1 MKKSAKSSPIITFP
15 AKKVGDVFVVKH
27 YAGDVDY
34 NSMNFMEKNVE
45 SLSSDL
51 VNTMASSTDPMVQRL
66 FYSPTPLSPGGDE
79 SSMSTKGGSSKSASS
94 QSQITLVVTNMCF
107 LLSALNILRMTD

>member
-1 MKKSAKSSPIITFP
+1 MKKSAKSSTIITFP

-34 NSMNFMEKNVE
+34 NSMNFMEKNIE

-51 VNTMASSTDPMVQRL
+51 VNTMAASTDPIVQRL
-66 FYSPTPLSPGGDE
+66 FYTPTLMSSGAEDT
-79 SSMSTKGGSSKSASS
+79 SMSSKGGSSKSAPS
-94 QSQITLVVTNMCF
+94 QSL
-107 LLSALNILRMTD
+107 MT